1 VETSSS
7 LGFADPLD
15 NLTFF
20 STCISATSFSI
31 ALLAASESEPV
42 FFTGCTGEED
52 VVASVVLAM
61 FLSMESET
69 VAVLVGIV
77 VLEVTEGALAGDLAK
92 NDVMGRAAGA
102 GILSSIAT
110 ELGWRTLITQPELRK
125 CRTHG
130 QELSIFLA
138 ELVSQ
143 TIPQP

>member
-1 VETSSS
+1 M
-7 LGFADPLD
+7 
-15 NLTFF
+15 
-20 STCISATSFSI
+20 
-31 ALLAASESEPV
+31 AASESEPV

-102 GILSSIAT
+102 GILSSIA
-110 ELGWRTLITQPELRK
+110 LLN
-125 CRTHG
+125 
-130 QELSIFLA
+130 
-138 ELVSQ
+138 
-143 TIPQP
+143 